1 MGHRRAAPIGGLAAL
16 VVLSLVLTSGGD
28 AAAQVPGTGGYSPSF
43 QIGGAVARPMTIDQA
58 ALIARPQTNVLQ
70 QCFYTDTLQ
79 PETHVYRGV
88 SLWSLLNEAG
98 LTPPPGPSPA
108 SLRGYIVVTG
118 SDGYEIVIGL
128 AGLDPE
134 FEGRPI
140 IVAYLVDGEFL
151 PQNRGMARLIV
162 SSDRTCMRSVWWLAK
177 VEVRYV
183 D

>member
-1 MGHRRAAPIGGLAAL
+1 VAIG
-16 VVLSLVLTSGGD
+16 VLTSLLALSLALASGRRS
-28 AAAQVPGTGGYSPSF
+28 AAQVPGTGGYSPSF
-43 QIGGAVARPMTIDQA
+43 QITGAVARPMTIDQA
-58 ALIARPQTNVLQ
+58 ALIDRPNANVLQ
-70 QCFYTDTLQ
+70 QCFSTDTLQ

-88 SLWSLLNEAG
+88 SLWTLLNEAD
-98 LTPPPGPSPA
+98 LTPPPGASPA

-151 PQNRGMARLIV
+151 PQDRGMARLIV
-162 SSDRTCMRSVWWLAK
+162 SSDRTCMRSVWWLASI
-177 VEVRYV
+177 EVRYV
-183 D
+183 E